1 MYDVNV
7 LGTLHVTQALL
18 PALRASGDGLIV
30 NMGSTAGRVVYEGGG
45 GYTAAKH
52 ALKALTGTLRL
63 ELCGEPI
70 RVTEVAPGM
79 VRTDEF
85 AAQPLRR
92 RPRRRPTAVYAG
104 VAEPARRPTTSP
116 TSSAGSPP
124 GPATSTSTRSWCGRA
139 PRPPSTRCTASPE
152 RPPTIGQ
159 TALVQTIG
167 LVGGM
172 SWESSAVYYRDL
184 NLGVQQRL
192 GGLSSP
198 RLVLS
203 TVDFAELTDLE
214 EGERWDQIGELLAE
228 AGRGVE
234 RAGADFLLLCTTTF
248 HKVADQVEAAVDIP
262 LLHLADVVAEACLAQ
277 GATTVGFI
285 GTKVAMEDE
294 FFAERLGRHGVSV
307 IMPAAEHHDWLNS
320 AIYDELVHGR
330 VVDATRRRVVAL
342 TEELW
347 DAGARRDPAR
357 LHRDRAARLAG
368 RRRAARHPLHHPAR
382 QRRPRPRAGLTPI
395 RLRSP
400 CGSSDAGERR
410 RIGAQRPPGSDSC
423 ASRGSGVC
431 WVHQRLF
438 LRVRRADRHLHPR
451 PGRRWPWP

>member
-1 MYDVNV
+1 MLHVLVNNAGGAFGADTVEQADPDDWAGSYDVNV

-18 PALRASGDGLIV
+18 PALRASGDGLVV
-30 NMGSTAGRVVYEGGG
+30 NLGSTAGRVVYEGGG

-63 ELCGEPI
+63 ELSGEPI

-85 AAQPLRR
+85 SLKRFGGDAEKAD
-92 RPRRRPTAVYAG
+92 AVYAG
-104 VAEPARRPTTSP
+104 VPEPLTADDIADVVGWVATRPSARRHRRDRGP
-116 TSSAGSPP
+116 SA
-124 GPATSTSTRSWCGRA
+124 W
-139 PRPPSTRCTASPE
+139 PRPPSTRCTGSPDRAGFVADCRPCRPSASS
-152 RPPTIGQ
+152 
-159 TALVQTIG
+159 A
-167 LVGGM
+167 GM

-184 NLGVQQRL
+184 NVGVQERL

-214 EGERWDQIGELLAE
+214 EGERWDQIGELLAD

-285 GTKVAMEDE
+285 GTKVAMEDT

-307 IMPAAEHHDWLNS
+307 IMPAEEHHDWLNS

-347 DAGARRDPAR
+347 DAGARAILLGCTEIELLVSQADVELPVLPCTT
-357 LHRDRAARLAG
+357 LHVNAALDRALA
-368 RRRAARHPLHHPAR
+368 
-382 QRRPRPRAGLTPI
+382 
-395 RLRSP
+395 
-400 CGSSDAGERR
+400 
-410 RIGAQRPPGSDSC
+410 
-423 ASRGSGVC
+423 
-431 WVHQRLF
+431 
-438 LRVRRADRHLHPR
+438 
-451 PGRRWPWP
+451 